1 MLLMSLNLRL
11 YLAAI
16 VFCSLAGGAA
26 RLVFS
31 RQPADSQLGPASFAG
46 GILLGV
52 AFFHMIPDVAPILGQ
67 SLGLPLVGGFSAI
80 AVLEHFLIVHP
91 HPEHPAEHGQ
101 TSHVHIGGA
110 VAIGISFHS
119 MLDGLAVASSYGQAG
134 LGSAVLVAV
143 IAHKIPEAFA
153 LATLL
158 LLDHWSKPA
167 TLAWLLAYSVT
178 TPVGAIL
185 TFDLLRHANLFSVA
199 AAVAFSAGTF
209 LAIAASDILPRI
221 QIQRSYTG
229 RALPL
234 VAFLGG
240 VMLSWLAALVE
251 RAL

>member
-1 MLLMSLNLRL
+1 MNWELRL

-16 VFCSLAGGAA
+16 VLCSVAGGGA
-26 RLVFS
+26 RLLFS
-31 RQPADSQLGPASFAG
+31 GQRTDSQLVPASFAG

-52 AFFHMIPDVAPILGQ
+52 AFFHMIPNAAPLLGQ
-67 SLGLPLVGGFSAI
+67 GLGLPLVGGFSII

-101 TSHVHIGGA
+101 KRHVHVGAA

-119 MLDGLAVASSYGQAG
+119 MLDGLAVAASFGQG
-134 LGSAVLVAV
+134 KLGAVVLVAV

-153 LATLL
+153 LVTLL
-158 LLDHWSKPA
+158 LLDHWRRTA
-167 TLAWLLAYSVT
+167 TTVWLVAYSIT
-178 TPVGAIL
+178 TPVGAFL
-185 TFDLLRHANLFSVA
+185 TIDFLRNADPSSIA

-221 QIQRSYTG
+221 QVERSYSG

-234 VAFLGG
+234 MAFLAG
-240 VMLSWLAALVE
+240 VVLSWAAAALE